1 MNEAR
6 ESGFDFLTWKERVP
20 GSMER
25 KGYGS
30 SHCLYT
36 TYQLERLAKEAE
48 RQAKVEVFCGE
59 DAVEKFLYSVLS
71 QLDEA

>member
-6 ESGFDFLTWKERVP
+6 KSGFDFLTWKERVP

-30 SHCLYT
+30 SRCLYT
-36 TYQLERLAKEAE
+36 TYQLGRLAKEAE
-48 RQAKVEVFCGE
+48 RQAKVECSVGKTPWKSFCTR
-59 DAVEKFLYSVLS
+59 F
-71 QLDEA
+71 